1 MVGCSWV
8 AGPPNYIFKEDPMK
22 KGCLLVVLVMIL
34 MLAGTTA
41 LIAGGQG
48 RGAEKIRIM
57 FVNPWPSLPFWAVG
71 SEGAH
76 DAAKKLEPL
85 GVDFT
90 ETGTDEG
97 YSNASLV
104 LSIIETAIAQQY
116 DVIICHPFIPETFEA
131 TINKAVDAG
140 IYVIAVADD
149 APRSKRSGALSTDDI
164 NAGRGGGQALVEA
177 LGSTKGKVAI
187 LSSTPGVLQLENR
200 MKGFKQVVEEA
211 GHEVVSVEFGFSDVT
226 QNLSKVQAQ
235 LTAHPEINAFFGAG
249 GDHAPS
255 IVQVLGENNKLD
267 DVVVVGFDDDPNTIQ
282 GVKDGHVYATVVQR
296 QYLWGYGGVVYGYLL
311 AKGEKIPAF
320 TDTGFLLVNKDNVDN
335 FAQLTHDTSQFDAL
349 LEKYME

>member
-1 MVGCSWV
+1 
-8 AGPPNYIFKEDPMK
+8 MK
-22 KGCLLVVLVMIL
+22 KGRLLVVLAMIL
-34 MLAGTTA
+34 LLAGTTA
-41 LIAGGQG
+41 LFAGGQG
-48 RGAEKIRIM
+48 RAAADEITIM
-57 FVNPWPSLPFWAVG
+57 FVNPWPSLPFWAIG
-71 SEGAH
+71 SAGAN

-85 GVDFT
+85 GVKFT

-116 DVIICHPFIPETFEA
+116 DVLICHPFIPETFEA

-149 APRSKRSGALSTDDI
+149 APRSKRSAALSTDDV
-164 NAGRGGGQALVEA
+164 NAGRGAGEAMVEA
-177 LGSTKGKVAI
+177 LGSTKGKIAI

-200 MKGFKQVVEEA
+200 MKGFRQVVEEA

-255 IVQVLGENNKLD
+255 IVQVLKENNKLD

-282 GVKDGHVYATVVQR
+282 AVKDGNVYATVVQR

-311 AKGEKIPAF
+311 AKGEKVPAF

-335 FAQLTHDTSQFDAL
+335 FAELTHDTSQFDAL
-349 LEKYME
+349 LKKYME